1 MITYVLDADFGNQD
15 TSNIFFNQTTASVAV
30 TLLSTNA
37 GDGLAHKIVIGPD
50 TTVSGS
56 YTITGV
62 DADGVA
68 QTETLAT
75 SDANPVT
82 SAKFYKSVSSII
94 NCVTGGANV
103 GGGWADDVVSPT
115 YPIDGHSASAATI
128 KTIITG
134 TVNYDVQM
142 ILGQKLH
149 EFSTSPAQDAT
160 WLPITAFDGKTATVE
175 GTAPVGATAVRLLT
189 NSYTNTAEIQLY
201 LAQPTG
207 ND

>member
-1 MITYVLDADFGNQD
+1 MITYVLDADFGDQD
-15 TSNIFFNQTTASVAV
+15 TSNVFVSETTASVAV
-30 TLLSTNA
+30 TLQSTNA
-37 GDGLAHKIVIGPD
+37 GDSLAHKIVFGPD
-50 TTVSGS
+50 STVSGS

-75 SDANPVT
+75 NNENAVT
-82 SAKFYKSVSSII
+82 SAKFYKSVSEII
-94 NCVTGGANV
+94 NCVTGGVAV
-103 GGGWADDVVSPT
+103 GAGWTDDAVSPT
-115 YPIDGHSASAATI
+115 YQLDGHSASAATI

-134 TVNYDVQM
+134 TVDYDVQM
-142 ILGQKLH
+142 VLGQKLH
-149 EFSTSPAQDAT
+149 EFSVSPAQDAT

-189 NSYTNTAEIQLY
+189 NSYTNSAEIQLY